1 MKKIDKFMLFILP
14 IISAVLCAIAAVGNF
29 YIGNL
34 GIGISMIALTVMD
47 ILLYKGNRRLYK

>member
-1 MKKIDKFMLFILP
+1 MKKIEKFILFILL

-29 YIGNL
+29 YTGNL